1 MTTTAAF
8 LRYSLLV
15 ALLLI
20 QMSCDR
26 PPQPTS
32 QPKEPVWTSESIELS
47 LDSLIDSAVDID
59 KKAVEEAH
67 KSGHSNVVGGRD
79 GNWWLGSNALMRVT
93 YVNAVGDLVGALGN
107 INGAAS
113 VEMENQKRLKT
124 LDYEFESDSFHGGA
138 DAESR
143 FSGRIQEVMGG
154 HSFGDLAD
162 AITKFYQNKP
172 LMKDRP
178 VLWVLAGPLYKELQE
193 AKPPEKKVAHETIS
207 IQMRKKAQQ

>member
-79 GNWWLGSNALMRVT
+79 GNWWLGSNALMRAT

-113 VEMENQKRLKT
+113 VEMENQN
-124 LDYEFESDSFHGGA
+124 A
-138 DAESR
+138 
-143 FSGRIQEVMGG
+143 
-154 HSFGDLAD
+154 
-162 AITKFYQNKP
+162 
-172 LMKDRP
+172 
-178 VLWVLAGPLYKELQE
+178 
-193 AKPPEKKVAHETIS
+193 
-207 IQMRKKAQQ
+207 